1 MWMWQAWPYSVI
13 CCPRYTHIM
22 RDERKHGMRR
32 CRNATWCVIQLSL
45 VVQSLFPIS
54 KPFRGLYN
62 GPYPGVSPKFPF
74 HRRHSFRQNSH
85 SLRSLRK
92 NRPFWFSRFCQ
103 FGQIPI
109 FVPTIIFTSPV
120 DVDSDTHNDRTTDSF
135 FQHTTIYIDTRPQTK
150 PHNPFLH
157 FLCFSLPLSIHFPPS
172 KSPI

>member
-1 MWMWQAWPYSVI
+1 MQGPEDANKCGCMWQSWPYCI
-13 CCPRYTHIM
+13 RCRN
-22 RDERKHGMRR
+22 ERKHGMRR
-32 CRNATWCVIQLSL
+32 CRNATWFVIQLSL
-45 VVQSLFPIS
+45 VFQSVFPIS

-62 GPYPGVSPKFPF
+62 GPYPEVSPKFPF

-92 NRPFWFSRFCQ
+92 NRPFWFSRGFVNFC
-103 FGQIPI
+103 PNHN
-109 FVPTIIFTSPV
+109 FTSPV

-157 FLCFSLPLSIHFPPS
+157 FLCFSLPLSIHF
-172 KSPI
+172 SPI